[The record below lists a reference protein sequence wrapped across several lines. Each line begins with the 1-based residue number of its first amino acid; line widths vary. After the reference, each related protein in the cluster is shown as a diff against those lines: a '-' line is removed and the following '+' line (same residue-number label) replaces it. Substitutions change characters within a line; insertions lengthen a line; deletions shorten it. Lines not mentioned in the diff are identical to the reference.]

1 MLGVE
6 FIFYP
11 ASKHKY
17 VNALFLGLISSFI
30 FSTFF
35 LGVVLGYSL
44 ANNDSKI
51 FLKVLTDIC
60 AFVSFFCFI
69 LSILFKCKYQ
79 RKYKNDEI
87 GNTNQYK
94 NKLFLIIFFVFFLV
108 LILTL
113 SYVMFWVFNLYFEI
127 HKLQM
132 PSSIYGLVKLALI
145 FCLCFFPPIYLC
157 TIFYF
162 VVYLIN
168 IRRAYKNKRILNTLP
183 FRKE

>member
-1 MLGVE
+1 MLGIE

-11 ASKHKY
+11 SSKHKY
-17 VNALFLGLISSFI
+17 VNALFLGLISSFV

-35 LGVVLGYSL
+35 LMVVFAYTWTD
-44 ANNDSKI
+44 NDSKI
-51 FLKVLTDIC
+51 FSKVFNTVC
-60 AFVSFFCFI
+60 VFVSFLSFI
-69 LSILFKCKYQ
+69 LSSLFHYSYR

-87 GNTNQYK
+87 DNTNQYK
-94 NKLFLIIFFVFFLV
+94 NKLFLIIFSVFILILV
-108 LILTL
+108 LIL
-113 SYVMFWVFNLYFEI
+113 SYVMFWIFNLNFKVI
-127 HKLQM
+127 KWKI
-132 PSSIYGLVKLALI
+132 SSSVYSLIQIPII
-145 FCLCFFPPIYLC
+145 FCLCFFPSIYLT